1 MSYVTFTNSII
12 KRIHTK
18 LFMNSYLLLFV
29 FVSFISKSYTQTINK
44 PDERVING
52 EILPEAIPTK
62 RIVCD
67 YHVAKQPTKINAT
80 LKENLQGIWASDEYR
95 EILFSTNSVTKAQK
109 EYQFYTDIVFDQDST
124 LHFNRPDMMEED
136 YFYLYND
143 SSLVSML
150 DKNDGMRIVSAE
162 KSKLIVRDSQGN
174 NHSFTKMKEEANL
187 EWIFQEVSEGSKAIE
202 SLWLKGDY
210 TFESKSNNFK
220 LTINDDGSVISD
232 QKIERIDVFSYMNED
247 ILWFGYGDYKYK
259 TYAVKSYS
267 EDEILLQEMKP
278 LEEEDQP
285 IEYLKSSAKL
295 RRKPL

>member
-29 FVSFISKSYTQTINK
+29 FLSFISKSYTQTINK

-124 LHFNRPDMMEED
+124 LHCARPNYMEADYIILRSDSTLVDMFAGGLASRVISVE
-136 YFYLYND
+136 ND
-143 SSLVSML
+143 KMVIQDL
-150 DKNDGMRIVSAE
+150 
-162 KSKLIVRDSQGN
+162 QGN
-174 NHSFTKMKEEANL
+174 NHSFTRVRKESDPENVTM
-187 EWIFQEVSEGSKAIE
+187 EVWEGHKIIE
-202 SLWLKGDY
+202 NSWLKGDY
-210 TFESKSNNFK
+210 TFECKSNNFK
-220 LTINDDGSVISD
+220 LIINDDGSVISD
-232 QKIERIDVFSYMNED
+232 QKIERIDVFSYLNED